1 MAHKWYIVHT
11 YSGFEHR
18 VKISLEGRIKQ
29 YGLEEYFSGIVVP
42 MEQVVEILRG
52 EKRTSSRKIFPGYI
66 LVKMELNDNSWHLVQ
81 DTPKVTAFIG
91 GLQNPVPLSDEEAEK
106 IIRQMEERVLKPVPK
121 YSFEK
126 GDYVTVIDGPFAN
139 FNGVVDSVNPE
150 KGKIWVLVSIFGR
163 STPVELEFGHVQ
175 KAG

>member
-18 VKISLEGRIKQ
+18 VKVSIEERIKQ
-29 YGLEEYFSGIVVP
+29 YGMEEYFSGIVVP
-42 MEQVVEILRG
+42 MEKVVEILRG
-52 EKRTSSRKIFPGYI
+52 ERRTSSRKIFPGYI
-66 LVKMELNDNSWHLVQ
+66 LVRMELNDNSWHLVQ
-81 DTPKVTAFIG
+81 DTPKVTGFIG
-91 GLQNPVPLSDEEAEK
+91 DLQNPAPLSDEEAEK
-106 IIRQMEERVLKPVPK
+106 IIRQMEERALKPVPK

-126 GDYVTVIDGPFAN
+126 GDHVIVTDGPFAN
-139 FNGVVDSVNPE
+139 FNGVVDMVSPE
-150 KGKIWVLVSIFGR
+150 RGKIRVLISVFGR